1 MTEKKVIVED
11 DIIQLVVFHMM
22 EEKFA
27 IDIQCVQEIIR
38 MQNITKMPKTLDF
51 VEGVINLRGKVIP
64 VIDLRK
70 RFELENKKD
79 DENTRI
85 VVVEVSGIVI
95 GMVVDSVS
103 HVIRLS
109 ERSIEPTSPVVSNVS
124 SDFILG
130 VGKLDDELIIILDVE
145 KIFEDHEKEHLS
157 IVAGSDEDKVEES
170 AEE

>member
-1 MTEKKVIVED
+1 MASNVVVSEDKVK
-11 DIIQLVVFHMM
+11 QLVIFHML
-22 EEKFA
+22 EEKFG

-38 MQNITKMPKTLDF
+38 IQNITKMPKTLDF
-51 VEGVINLRGKVIP
+51 VEGVINLRGNVIP

-70 RFELENKKD
+70 RFELDQKSN

-103 HVIRLS
+103 HVINMHES
-109 ERSIEPTSPVVSNVS
+109 AIEPTSPVVSSIS

-130 VGKLDDELIIILDVE
+130 VGKLEDELIIILDVE

-157 IVAGSDEDKVEES
+157 VMVSDKKDNKES
-170 AEE
+170 TES